1 MQKKL
6 FKKVSC
12 AFVSG
17 PAVGTFLYLS
27 GGFAFPFFLLGT
39 LAAVLFVAAACVLPQ
54 VEDGVSNVVR
64 GLKN

>member
-1 MQKKL
+1 M
-6 FKKVSC
+6 FT
-12 AFVSG
+12 G

>member
-1 MQKKL
+1 MTKKIL
-6 FKKVSC
+6 
-12 AFVSG
+12 AFVFTG